1 VTRIITILGYLL
13 DGLAAVGLVI
23 VAKLKS
29 DKVASFGDLLDQVMA
44 SRAARVTI
52 MLFWWWLGWHFL
64 VVPPEGL
71 ARK

>member
-1 VTRIITILGYLL
+1 MTRIITILGYLL

-29 DKVASFGDLLDQVMA
+29 DKVASLGELLDPVMA

-52 MLFWWWLGWHFL
+52 VLFWWWLGWHFL
-64 VVPPEGL
+64 VVPPEDG
-71 ARK
+71 

>member
-13 DGLAAVGLVI
+13 DGLAAVGLAI
-23 VAKLKS
+23 VAKLKP
-29 DKVASFGDLLDQVMA
+29 DKVDSFGELLDRVMA

-64 VVPPEGL
+64 VVPPED
-71 ARK
+71 R

>member
-1 VTRIITILGYLL
+1 MTRIITVLGYLL

-29 DKVASFGDLLDQVMA
+29 DKVASFGELLDPVMA

-52 MLFWWWLGWHFL
+52 VLFWWWLGWHFL
-64 VVPPEGL
+64 VVPPEDG
-71 ARK
+71 

>member
-29 DKVASFGDLLDQVMA
+29 DKVASFGELLDPVMA

-52 MLFWWWLGWHFL
+52 VLFWWWLGWHFL
-64 VVPPEGL
+64 VVLPEDG
-71 ARK
+71 

>member
-64 VVPPEGL
+64 VVPPEDG
-71 ARK
+71 

>member
-29 DKVASFGDLLDQVMA
+29 DKVASFGELLDPVMA

-52 MLFWWWLGWHFL
+52 VLFWWWLGWHFL
-64 VVPPEGL
+64 VVPPEDG
-71 ARK
+71 

>member
-1 VTRIITILGYLL
+1 MTRIITILGYLL

-29 DKVASFGDLLDQVMA
+29 DKVASFGELLDPVMA

-52 MLFWWWLGWHFL
+52 VLFWWWLGWHFL
-64 VVPPEGL
+64 VVPPEDG
-71 ARK
+71 

>member
-29 DKVASFGDLLDQVMA
+29 DKVASFGELLDSVMA

-52 MLFWWWLGWHFL
+52 VLFWWWLGWHFL
-64 VVPPEGL
+64 VVPPEDG
-71 ARK
+71 

>member
-1 VTRIITILGYLL
+1 MTRIITILGYLL

-29 DKVASFGDLLDQVMA
+29 DKVASFGELLDSVMA

-52 MLFWWWLGWHFL
+52 VLFWWWLGWHFL
-64 VVPPEGL
+64 VVPPEDG
-71 ARK
+71 

>member
-1 VTRIITILGYLL
+1 MTRIITILGYLL

-29 DKVASFGDLLDQVMA
+29 DKVASFGELLDSVIA

-52 MLFWWWLGWHFL
+52 VLFWWWLGWHFL
-64 VVPPEGL
+64 VVPPEDG
-71 ARK
+71 

>member
-1 VTRIITILGYLL
+1 VTRIVTILGYLL

-52 MLFWWWLGWHFL
+52 MLFWWWLGWLFL
-64 VVPPEGL
+64 VVPPEDG
-71 ARK
+71 

>member
-29 DKVASFGDLLDQVMA
+29 DKVASFGELLDSVMA
-44 SRAARVTI
+44 SRALRVTI
-52 MLFWWWLGWHFL
+52 VLFWWWLGWHFL
-64 VVPPEGL
+64 VVPPEDG
-71 ARK
+71 